1 MNFDW
6 TNMLYS
12 LPGVIIGLTV
22 HEFSHAFVAAKLGD
36 DTARAQ
42 GRITLNPF
50 YHIDPVG
57 MIFILFAGFGWAKP
71 VQFDMRK
78 LKSPKRDRILIALAG
93 PLSNL
98 ILGILFL
105 FIIKLF
111 FTFSYSLP
119 DMVYEILLRLLFYIS
134 VINLGL
140 FIFNML
146 PIPPLDGSHVFLSG
160 LNLSSEV
167 ERNITKYGTLALF
180 VIIII
185 ENRSGIDLI
194 PISTFTNWIVNIF
207 FHYS

>member
-1 MNFDW
+1 
-6 TNMLYS
+6 MLYS
-12 LPGVIIGLTV
+12 LPGVIIGLTE

>member
-1 MNFDW
+1 MNFNW
-6 TNMLYS
+6 TNILYS

-22 HEFSHAFVAAKLGD
+22 HEFSHAFVADKLGD
-36 DTARAQ
+36 GTARAQ
-42 GRITLNPF
+42 GRLTLNPF
-50 YHIDPVG
+50 YHIDPIG

-71 VQFDMRK
+71 VQFDMRN

-98 ILGILFL
+98 ILGIVFL

-111 FTFSYSLP
+111 FSFLYFLP
-119 DMVYEILLRLLFYIS
+119 EALYIILFRLLLYIS

-160 LNLSSEV
+160 LNLSSGV
-167 ERNITKYGTLALF
+167 ERKITQYGTLTLF
-180 VIIII
+180 AAIII
-185 ENRSGIDLI
+185 ENIIDIDLL
-194 PISTFTNWIVNIF
+194 PIGTFTHWVVSLVF
-207 FHYS
+207 R

>member
-111 FTFSYSLP
+111 FAFSYSLP

>member
-50 YHIDPVG
+50 YHIDPIG

-111 FTFSYSLP
+111 FAFSYSFP

-207 FHYS
+207 FH

>member
-1 MNFDW
+1 MNFNW
-6 TNMLYS
+6 TNILYS

-22 HEFSHAFVAAKLGD
+22 HEFSHAFVADKLGD
-36 DTARAQ
+36 GTARAQ
-42 GRITLNPF
+42 GRLTLNPF
-50 YHIDPVG
+50 YHIDPIG

-71 VQFDMRK
+71 VQFDMRN

-98 ILGILFL
+98 ILGIVFL

-111 FTFSYSLP
+111 FSFLYFLP
-119 DMVYEILLRLLFYIS
+119 EALYIILFRLLLYIS

-160 LNLSSEV
+160 LNLSSGV
-167 ERNITKYGTLALF
+167 ERKITQYGTLTLF
-180 VIIII
+180 AAIII
-185 ENRSGIDLI
+185 ENIIDIDLL
-194 PISTFTNWIVNIF
+194 PIGTVTHWVVSLVFR
-207 FHYS
+207 

>member
-12 LPGVIIGLTV
+12 LAGVIIGLTV

-111 FTFSYSLP
+111 FAFSYSLP

-194 PISTFTNWIVNIF
+194 PISTFTNWIVRLVF
-207 FHYS
+207 R

>member
-1 MNFDW
+1 
-6 TNMLYS
+6 
-12 LPGVIIGLTV
+12 
-22 HEFSHAFVAAKLGD
+22 
-36 DTARAQ
+36 
-42 GRITLNPF
+42 
-50 YHIDPVG
+50 
-57 MIFILFAGFGWAKP
+57 
-71 VQFDMRK
+71 MRK

>member
-111 FTFSYSLP
+111 FAFSYSLP

-194 PISTFTNWIVNIF
+194 PISTFTNWIVNVF
-207 FHYS
+207 FH

>member
-1 MNFDW
+1 MNFNW
-6 TNMLYS
+6 TNILYS

-22 HEFSHAFVAAKLGD
+22 HEFSHAFVADKLGD
-36 DTARAQ
+36 GTARAQ
-42 GRITLNPF
+42 GRLTLNPF
-50 YHIDPVG
+50 YHIDPIG
-57 MIFILFAGFGWAKP
+57 MVFILFAGFGWAKP
-71 VQFDMRK
+71 VQFDMRN

-98 ILGILFL
+98 ILGIVFL

-111 FTFSYSLP
+111 FSFLYFLP
-119 DMVYEILLRLLFYIS
+119 EALYIILFRLLFYIS

-167 ERNITKYGTLALF
+167 ERKITQYGTLTLF
-180 VIIII
+180 AAIII
-185 ENRSGIDLI
+185 ENIIDIDLL
-194 PISTFTNWIVNIF
+194 PIGTFTHWVVSLVF
-207 FHYS
+207 R